1 MELLLRTECVNLI
14 LYNSDKL
21 IFKADEKFLDISGK
35 EISAKGIDYCVELK
49 LEQHSD
55 KKEICGTSKFLMPKS
70 VIPAEIKVEDV
81 CGLFGY
87 FDETGEEAIKAQYKC
102 AHEFA
107 YGLASVSY
115 DYAANY
121 GFINENAETIIPMIY
136 DYAGEFNEYGITV
149 VRKDNGLCVPIN
161 TEGKELFVPDDI
173 DLCPYNYNPFRFVE
187 FEYPRSLH
195 TRSTGCYDTKTGVY
209 IYDAEPED
217 IFCIR
222 NGIDIVIKSK
232 VGVKEVYKL

>member
-1 MELLLRTECVNLI
+1 MELLLRTEYDNLI

-87 FDETGEEAIKAQYKC
+87 FDETGEEAIKA
-102 AHEFA
+102 
-107 YGLASVSY
+107 
-115 DYAANY
+115 
-121 GFINENAETIIPMIY
+121 
-136 DYAGEFNEYGITV
+136 
-149 VRKDNGLCVPIN
+149 
-161 TEGKELFVPDDI
+161 
-173 DLCPYNYNPFRFVE
+173 
-187 FEYPRSLH
+187 
-195 TRSTGCYDTKTGVY
+195 
-209 IYDAEPED
+209 
-217 IFCIR
+217 
-222 NGIDIVIKSK
+222 
-232 VGVKEVYKL
+232 

>member
-1 MELLLRTECVNLI
+1 MELLLRTECDNLI

-115 DYAANY
+115 DYA
-121 GFINENAETIIPMIY
+121 
-136 DYAGEFNEYGITV
+136 GEFNEYGITV

-187 FEYPRSLH
+187 FEYPRSSH
-195 TRSTGCYDTKTGVY
+195 IRSTGCYDTKTGTY
-209 IYDAEPED
+209 IYDIEYEN
-217 IFCIR
+217 IFCIK
-222 NGIDIVIKSK
+222 NGMDIVIKRN
-232 VGVKEVYKL
+232 GRIKEVYKL